1 MALASDTSRRL
12 DDAQAQIARL
22 RQEVEALMKERVTP
36 TVSSLAGQAQGA
48 ASSVGR
54 TVRDQ
59 SQRVSG
65 QVKEHSLVAI
75 LIAAAIGWIIG
86 RAMR

>member
-12 DDAQAQIARL
+12 EDAQAQIARL
-22 RQEVEALMKERVTP
+22 RQEVETLMKERVTP
-36 TVSSLAGQAQGA
+36 AVSNLAGQAQDA
-48 ASSVGR
+48 VSNVSR

-59 SQRVSG
+59 SQMVSG
-65 QVKEHSLVAI
+65 QVKNQPLAAV